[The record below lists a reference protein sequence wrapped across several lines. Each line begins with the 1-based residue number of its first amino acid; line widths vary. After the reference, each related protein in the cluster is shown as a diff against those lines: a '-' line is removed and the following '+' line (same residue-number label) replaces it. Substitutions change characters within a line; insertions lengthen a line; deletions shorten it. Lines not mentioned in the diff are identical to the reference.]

1 MSNRKLNVAVIGAGF
16 IAGTQHIPSILKLS
30 GRLNLTAV
38 ADNRPEALEHIR
50 KVYGIEKT

>member
-38 ADNRPEALEHIR
+38 ADNRPEALEHIGLR
-50 KVYGIEKT
+50 N